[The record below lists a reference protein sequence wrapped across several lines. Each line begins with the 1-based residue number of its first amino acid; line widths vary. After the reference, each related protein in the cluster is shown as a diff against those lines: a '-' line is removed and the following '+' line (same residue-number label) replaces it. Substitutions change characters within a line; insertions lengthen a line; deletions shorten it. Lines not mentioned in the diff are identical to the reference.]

1 MSAETITH
9 DVIIV
14 GAGLAGTWAA
24 MIASQE
30 GVKDIGVLSKIHPLR
45 SHSGAAQGGIAAA
58 INNVRP
64 VADTGPRGPLEQI
77 PAGDP
82 NIDSIEKHIF
92 DTIKGSDW
100 LGDQDAIEILVS
112 DAIDI
117 VYEYEHMGCVFS
129 RTADGRIA
137 QRRFGGHSVPRAC
150 YAADWTGHMLLQTI
164 HEQALRHGV
173 HFYSEWYVLD
183 LIIEDNICRGVV
195 AMDVLT
201 SEIHTLRAKAV
212 MFGTGGY
219 GRAFKIST
227 NAHANTGDGVSMAYN
242 AGVPLMDMEF
252 VQFHPTGLYRLGILM
267 TEACRGEGGYLTNNQ
282 GERFMERYAPEKMEL
297 APRDLVSRSEQIEID
312 EGRGIGPDGQG
323 IFLDMTHLGREKIEE
338 RLPQVQ
344 EIAHNFMGVDIIEN
358 PVPIQPTAHYSMGGI
373 PTDAHGQVIADAEGN
388 PVVGFYAAGECACVS
403 VHSANR
409 LGTNSLLEAS
419 VFGRRAGYAIAE
431 FIQGGAELHPLPGN
445 PAKRSSQRI
454 ERLLDDSDGSK
465 RESAAR
471 ISNEMKAMMTD
482 SCGIFRD
489 ADGLQAALSN
499 VKQLQERFNN
509 ARVMDKGKRF
519 NTDVQNALETGNLLT
534 FSEVIIA
541 SALARTESRGA
552 HSRIDFPKRDDEN
565 WLKHTLA
572 HSNGGELPIISY
584 KDVNINW
591 EKFPPQER
599 KY

>member
-1 MSAETITH
+1 MSTETITH

-64 VADTGPRGPLEQI
+64 VAGTGPRGPLEQI
-77 PAGDP
+77 PAGDSAV
-82 NIDSIEKHIF
+82 DSIETHVF

-112 DAIDI
+112 DAINI

-129 RTADGRIA
+129 RTPDGRIA

-201 SEIHTLRAKAV
+201 GEIHTLHAKAV

-227 NAHANTGDGVSMAYN
+227 NAHANTGDGVAMAYN

-267 TEACRGEGGYLTNNQ
+267 TEACRGEGGYLTNNK
-282 GERFMERYAPEKMEL
+282 GERFMEHYAPDKMEL
-297 APRDLVSRSEQIEID
+297 APRDLVSRSEQIEIN

-323 IFLDMTHLGREKIEE
+323 IYLDMTHLGREKIEE
-338 RLPQVQ
+338 RLPQVL
-344 EIAHNFMGVDIIEN
+344 EIAHNFMGVDIIKV

-403 VHSANR
+403 VHGANR

-419 VFGRRAGYAIAE
+419 VFGRRAGYSIAE
-431 FIQGGAELHPLPGN
+431 FIKGGAELHPLPSDPG
-445 PAKRSSQRI
+445 KQSSERI
-454 ERLLDDSDGSK
+454 KHLMDDSVGDN
-465 RESAAR
+465 RESVAE
-471 ISNEMKAMMTD
+471 ISKAMKAMMTNN
-482 SCGIFRD
+482 CGIFRD

-499 VKQLQERFNN
+499 VKQLQNRFQN
-509 ARVMDKGKRF
+509 ARVMDKSKRF
-519 NTDVQNALETGNLLT
+519 NTDIQGALETENLLA

-552 HSRIDFPKRDDEN
+552 HSRIDYPERDDEN
-565 WLKHTLA
+565 WIKHTIA
-572 HSNGGELPIISY
+572 HKNGGELPVLSY

-591 EKFPPQER
+591 EKYPPQER

>member
-30 GVKDIGVLSKIHPLR
+30 GVKDIGVISKIHPLR

-64 VADTGPRGPLEQI
+64 VAGTGPRGPLEQI

-82 NIDSIEKHIF
+82 TVDSLDMHAF

-173 HFYSEWYVLD
+173 RFYSEWYVLD

-201 SEIHTLRAKAV
+201 GEIHTLRAKAV

-219 GRAFKIST
+219 GRAYKITT
-227 NAHANTGDGVSMAYN
+227 NAHANTGDGVAMAYN

-267 TEACRGEGGYLTNNQ
+267 TEACRGEGGYLTNNK
-282 GERFMERYAPEKMEL
+282 GERFMENYAPEKMEL

-323 IFLDMTHLGREKIEE
+323 INLDMTHLGREKIEE
-338 RLPQVQ
+338 LLPQVQ
-344 EIAHNFMGVDIIEN
+344 VIAHNFMGLDIIEN

-373 PTDAHGQVIADAEGN
+373 PTDAHGQVIADAEGT

-403 VHSANR
+403 VHGANR

-419 VFGRRAGYAIAE
+419 VFGRRAGYAISE
-431 FIQGGAELHPLPGN
+431 FIKDGAKLHPLPGD
-445 PAKRSSQRI
+445 PGKQSSQRI
-454 ERLLDDSDGSK
+454 DRLMDDSAAGK
-465 RESAAR
+465 RESVAEIR
-471 ISNEMKAMMTD
+471 NEMMAMMTND
-482 SCGIFRD
+482 CGIFRD
-489 ADGLQAALSN
+489 ADGLQDALS
-499 VKQLQERFNN
+499 KMKRLQKRFQY
-509 ARVMDKGKRF
+509 ARVMDKSKRF
-519 NTDVQNALETGNLLT
+519 NTDLQGALETENLLA

-552 HSRIDFPKRDDEN
+552 HARTDYPERDDDN
-565 WLKHTLA
+565 WLKHTIA
-572 HSNGGELPIISY
+572 HINGDDMPILSY

-591 EKFPPQER
+591 EKYPPKER

>member
-1 MSAETITH
+1 MSTETITH

-24 MIASQE
+24 MTASRE
-30 GVKDIGVLSKIHPLR
+30 GVKNIGVISKIHPLR

-64 VADTGPRGPLEQI
+64 VAGTGPRGPLEQI
-77 PAGDP
+77 PDGEPDV
-82 NIDSIEKHIF
+82 DSSELHVF

-129 RTADGRIA
+129 RTPDGRIA

-150 YAADWTGHMLLQTI
+150 FAADWTGHMLLQTI

-201 SEIHTLRAKAV
+201 GGIHTLRAKAV

-227 NAHANTGDGVSMAYN
+227 NAHANTGDGVAMAYN
-242 AGVPLMDMEF
+242 AGAPLMDMEF

-267 TEACRGEGGYLTNNQ
+267 TEACRGEGGYLTNSK

-297 APRDLVSRSEQIEID
+297 APRDLVTRSEQIEID
-312 EGRGIGPDGQG
+312 EGRGVGPDGQG
-323 IFLDMTHLGREKIEE
+323 INLDMTHLGREKIEG
-338 RLPQVQ
+338 RLPQVK
-344 EIAHNFMGVDIIEN
+344 EIAYNFMGIDIVEH
-358 PVPIQPTAHYSMGGI
+358 PVPIQPAAHYSMGGI
-373 PTDAHGQVIADAEGN
+373 PTDSHGQVIADAEGN
-388 PVVGFYAAGECACVS
+388 PVIGFYAAGECACVS
-403 VHSANR
+403 VHGANR

-419 VFGRRAGYAIAE
+419 VFGRRSGYAIAE
-431 FIQGGAELHPLPGN
+431 FIKGGAELHPLPGD
-445 PAKRSSQRI
+445 PGKQSSQRI
-454 ERLLDDSDGSK
+454 DRLMDDTVNGK
-465 RESAAR
+465 QESLTEIR
-471 ISNEMKAMMTD
+471 NEMKAMMTD
-482 SCGIFRD
+482 NCGIFRD
-489 ADGLQAALSN
+489 ADRLQAALNN
-499 VKQLQERFNN
+499 VKELQERFQN
-509 ARVMDKGKRF
+509 ARVMDKSKRF
-519 NTDVQNALETGNLLT
+519 NTDVQGALETENLLT

-552 HSRIDFPKRDDEN
+552 HSRIDYPERDDEN
-565 WLKHTLA
+565 WLKHTIA
-572 HSNGGELPIISY
+572 HKNGGKLPVMSY

-591 EKFPPQER
+591 EKYPPQER

>member
-30 GVKDIGVLSKIHPLR
+30 GVKDIGVISKIHPLR

-64 VADTGPRGPLEQI
+64 VARTGPRGPLEQI

-82 NIDSIEKHIF
+82 TVDSLDMHAF

-173 HFYSEWYVLD
+173 RFYSEWYVLD

-201 SEIHTLRAKAV
+201 GEIHTLRAKAV

-219 GRAFKIST
+219 GRAYKITT
-227 NAHANTGDGVSMAYN
+227 NAHANTGDGVAMAYN

-267 TEACRGEGGYLTNNQ
+267 TEACRGEGGYLTNNK
-282 GERFMERYAPEKMEL
+282 GERFMENYAPEKMEL

-323 IFLDMTHLGREKIEE
+323 INLDMTHLGREKIEE
-338 RLPQVQ
+338 LLPQVQ
-344 EIAHNFMGVDIIEN
+344 VIAHNFMGLDIIEN

-373 PTDAHGQVIADAEGN
+373 PTDAHGQVIADAEGT

-403 VHSANR
+403 VHGANR

-419 VFGRRAGYAIAE
+419 VFGRRAGYAISE
-431 FIQGGAELHPLPGN
+431 FIKDGAKLHPLPGD
-445 PAKRSSQRI
+445 PGKQSSQRI
-454 ERLLDDSDGSK
+454 DRLMDDSAAGK
-465 RESAAR
+465 RESVAEIR
-471 ISNEMKAMMTD
+471 NEMMAMMTND
-482 SCGIFRD
+482 CGIFRD
-489 ADGLQAALSN
+489 ADGLQDALSKM
-499 VKQLQERFNN
+499 KQLQKRFQY
-509 ARVMDKGKRF
+509 ARVMDKSKRF
-519 NTDVQNALETGNLLT
+519 NTDLQGALETENLLA

-552 HSRIDFPKRDDEN
+552 HARTDYPERDDDN
-565 WLKHTLA
+565 WLKHTIA
-572 HSNGGELPIISY
+572 HINGDDMPILSY

-591 EKFPPQER
+591 EKYPPKER